1 MLLGQGQSRG
11 LRSEVVAPRCPPL
24 SPHSR
29 FLFFSAHTTWQHPKY
44 TQDCSPSPMV
54 QGGEGKGVVQH
65 CLHDQ
70 RAWPNLVEGQGQSV
84 CHPHVYILAH
94 PHLPG
99 FARVLPKKT
108 NRFAATG
115 HRRSPCVKEGKIRLW
130 ITFLMH
136 VELGGSTHCA
146 HGAHSPTQYHHA
158 RYGDW

>member
-1 MLLGQGQSRG
+1 MPTL
-11 LRSEVVAPRCPPL
+11 VTT
-24 SPHSR
+24 
-29 FLFFSAHTTWQHPKY
+29 LFFVLFSAHTTWQHPKY
-44 TQDCSPSPMV
+44 TQDCSPWCK
-54 QGGEGKGVVQH
+54 GGGKGVVQH

-84 CHPHVYILAH
+84 CHPHVYLGQ
-94 PHLPG
+94 PTS
-99 FARVLPKKT
+99 ARICPDSAEKT

-158 RYGDW
+158 RYGDRYDLNTDLARC